1 MADSEKIDGHG
12 IIRVFEELLQRK
24 THLLLNLKDSDYQ
37 HLTIVTAIT
46 TQKSDRSFY
55 LDTPEGFKEAT
66 ADIGTWHI
74 HFEFTGK
81 DNIQYRFHTV
91 GGEIS
96 DNRIKI
102 NLPDIVERRQRRKLF
117 RIKAPAGTILCFV
130 MNATQ
135 YEFEVVDISL
145 GGSLAVLVQ
154 TESQDD
160 PAPPFTGR
168 ARLKDVE
175 LVFPAE
181 IHPEPLKIET
191 AEIKRTKRNPEVPSY
206 EMALEF
212 AEINP
217 RHEKRLTD
225 LIYRLQRR
233 YLRKRLPLDL

>member
-1 MADSEKIDGHG
+1 MADSEKIDGEG
-12 IIRVFEELLQRK
+12 VIRIFEELLQRK
-24 THLLLNLKDSDYQ
+24 THLQLNLKDGDYQ
-37 HLTIVTAIT
+37 HLTIVTALT
-46 TQKSDRSFY
+46 TQKSDPSFY
-55 LDTPEGFKEAT
+55 LDTPEGFKQAT
-66 ADIGTWHI
+66 TDIGAWHI

-81 DNIQYRFHTV
+81 DDIQYRFHTV

-102 NLPDIVERRQRRKLF
+102 NLPDVVERRQRRKLF

-130 MNATQ
+130 INAKR

-154 TESQDD
+154 TESQGD
-160 PAPPFTGR
+160 PEPPFSGMG
-168 ARLKDVE
+168 RLKDVE
-175 LVFPAE
+175 LVFPLE
-181 IHPEPLKIET
+181 ICRKPLRIET
-191 AEIKRTKRNPEVPSY
+191 AEIKRTKKNPEVPSY

-212 AEINP
+212 AEISH
-217 RHEKRLTD
+217 RSKKLLTD